1 MWRSTCWAASPS
13 GSTAGQFQTT
23 EWRRRQAASLVKLLA
38 LAPRRTLHREQ
49 VIDALWPD
57 TAIDD
62 AGPRL
67 HKAAHF
73 ARRVAGRLEGAG
85 LVGGHRFAVSQRHVV
100 VDVEEFERSAK
111 QAIAVLDRDPEDA
124 EGSSAAATATDRWA
138 GELLPDD
145 PYEAWLEVP
154 RDRLRQLHQ
163 ELLRRSGRWAELALA
178 DPADEEASLARARQL
193 ADKRQSRSRAAPV
206 GTVGAGASPRTG
218 RQTRTC
224 GGVTAGRVARIRRS
238 REATSSGESALRP

>member
-1 MWRSTCWAASPS
+1 MNVQIELLGGFAVRVDGRTIPA
-13 GSTAGQFQTT
+13 T

-57 TAIDD
+57 IAIDD

-73 ARRVAGRLEGAG
+73 ARRVLGDSGV
-85 LVGGHRFAVSQRHVV
+85 LVLSGDTVSLFPNATVV
-100 VDVEEFERSAK
+100 VDVEEFERGAM
-111 QAIAVLDRDPEDA
+111 QAIAVLDRDPGGGVA
-124 EGSSAAATATDRWA
+124 AVSAADQWG

-145 PYEAWLEVP
+145 PYEAWLEGP

-163 ELLRRSGRWAELALA
+163 ELLRRSGRWSELVLD

-193 ADKRQSRSRAAPV
+193 ADKGNRGAALRQLESHGGWPQSR
-206 GTVGAGASPRTG
+206 
-218 RQTRTC
+218 C
-224 GGVTAGRVARIRRS
+224 
-238 REATSSGESALRP
+238 